1 MVVFAA
7 HNDHEALGD
16 AMTKKPAALPDALG
30 THFSVGAAMAAG
42 STRSRMWR
50 SDLERPFI
58 GARSLVMPRDKT
70 LSAAELEEADA
81 WRRIRAY
88 AEIMPEHAFFI
99 GPTAAL
105 IGGVPLPRGLHSELH
120 VGVLTPRTPP
130 RRPRDRGAS
139 LATFLGEYD
148 LVAATDYL
156 MRIPRNPGNIVPLT
170 RTKPYVTREQLTRLL
185 DTTKWRGAP
194 LLRRALARARTSSSS
209 RPETLVRL
217 MAVDGG
223 LPEPV
228 LDYDILDEN
237 GNFLACADLAYP
249 DLLFAIEYD
258 GAVHRD
264 KDRFVHDIDR
274 TTRIHEAGWT
284 DLHLSAP
291 HVFIDREEGIRRLR
305 AAYSRA
311 KEITGVPF
319 GSA

>member
-1 MVVFAA
+1 
-7 HNDHEALGD
+7 
-16 AMTKKPAALPDALG
+16 
-30 THFSVGAAMAAG
+30 
-42 STRSRMWR
+42 
-50 SDLERPFI
+50 
-58 GARSLVMPRDKT
+58 
-70 LSAAELEEADA
+70 
-81 WRRIRAY
+81 
-88 AEIMPEHAFFI
+88 
-99 GPTAAL
+99 
-105 IGGVPLPRGLHSELH
+105 
-120 VGVLTPRTPP
+120 
-130 RRPRDRGAS
+130 
-139 LATFLGEYD
+139 
-148 LVAATDYL
+148 